1 MIFTS
6 KTSMHIDAKHHF
18 IQDIVAQEQ
27 IIVGKVY
34 SCDNS
39 ADMLTKSL
47 SNTKFRQCLGLVGVV

>member
-1 MIFTS
+1 
-6 KTSMHIDAKHHF
+6 MHIDVKHHF

-47 SNTKFRQCLGLVGVV
+47 SNTKFRQCLA